1 MSERPQVP
9 AIPDELLE
17 FRFVRSSGPGGQNV
31 NKVASAVQLRFRP
44 DAWDA
49 LSAGA
54 RERLRRIAGRRLA
67 QDGSI
72 LIDAREHRTQEA
84 NRRAALARLHEM
96 IEQALIVPKR
106 RRATRPTLA
115 SRERRL
121 KSKKLAAAHKAGRG
135 RGAHTDE

>member
-1 MSERPQVP
+1 MSERLPLP
-9 AIPDELLE
+9 EIPDELLE

-44 DAWDA
+44 DDWDF

-54 RERLRRIAGRRLA
+54 RERLRGIAGRRLA

-84 NRRAALARLHEM
+84 NRRAALGRLREM
-96 IEQALIVPKR
+96 ISKALIAPKR

-115 SRERRL
+115 SKERRL

-135 RGAHTDE
+135 RGGRHDE